1 MPNFTP
7 ILTIDGP
14 GGSGKGTISRL
25 LAQHLGWHMLDSGA
39 LYRVLALQVLH
50 DNCSFYDTDRIELL
64 SVTLDAEFSDD
75 SVYLNGVDVTQDI
88 RTEACGDVASKIAAH
103 ASIREALLVR
113 QRSFAQSPGLVADGR
128 DMGTIVF
135 PDAFLKIYLDA
146 SVEERAKR
154 RFLQLKGSGYGGNL
168 HDLVA
173 DIMQRD
179 IRDKTRVVAPLKP
192 APDAIILDSTNMGID
207 AVFNTINN
215 LVKQRLSN
223 S

>member
-1 MPNFTP
+1 M
-7 ILTIDGP
+7 
-14 GGSGKGTISRL
+14 
-25 LAQHLGWHMLDSGA
+25 
-39 LYRVLALQVLH
+39 
-50 DNCSFYDTDRIELL
+50 
-64 SVTLDAEFSDD
+64 
-75 SVYLNGVDVTQDI
+75 
-88 RTEACGDVASKIAAH
+88 
-103 ASIREALLVR
+103 
-113 QRSFAQSPGLVADGR
+113 ADGR